1 MNRIQPSLTPHRGPL
16 ALMAALALLT
26 GCAQLPESAAPA
38 AQIASPSRFK
48 ETVPGWMQAAPAD
61 ALERGSW
68 WQLFQDPVL
77 DALVPRV
84 AVSNQNVAAAAAAF
98 AQARALVREQRA
110 SLMPVIGATGSGNRS
125 GGGGDTAATSRFQ
138 LGLTGSWEADLWG
151 KLRGN
156 VGAAEARAQASAADL
171 AAATLSAQA
180 ELVSD
185 YLSLRE
191 TEAETGL
198 LRTTI
203 AAYERSLRITRNRY
217 ESGIAQRSDVLQAQ
231 TQLANAQADLAGL
244 ERQRAQLEH
253 AMAVL
258 VGQAPADFSVAEA
271 GPAAPTVP
279 AVPAGLPAEL
289 LQRRPD
295 IAGAARRVTAANAS
309 IGVAQAAYFPSL
321 NLSASGG
328 NSAAR
333 LSELFSASAFTWSLG
348 VAVAQGLFDGGAR
361 SARVD
366 EAKAAWEQ
374 AVAQY
379 RQTVLAAF
387 QDVEDQLAAVRVLEQ
402 QEALRRQASSAAD
415 QTEQQVM
422 NRYNAGQVGYTEV
435 VTAQVSALTARRALA
450 QVLADRQVAAVGLIR
465 ALGGGWRVPS

>member
-1 MNRIQPSLTPHRGPL
+1 MSQPLRLTSFRRAPL
-16 ALMAALALLT
+16 VLACALALLA
-26 GCAQLPESAAPA
+26 GCAPLPEAPA
-38 AQIASPSRFK
+38 APDIASPAHFK
-48 ETVPGWMQAAPAD
+48 QTVPGWMQAAPAD
-61 ALERGSW
+61 ALARGPW

-98 AQARALVREQRA
+98 AQAQALVREQRA
-110 SLMPVIGATGSGNRS
+110 SLLPVVGATVSANRS
-125 GGGGDTAATSRFQ
+125 GGGGDTRTTSRYQ
-138 LGLTGSWEADLWG
+138 LGLAGSWEADLWG
-151 KLRGN
+151 KLRGT

-180 ELVSD
+180 ELVGD

-191 TEAETGL
+191 TEVEVGL

-203 AAYERSLRITRNRY
+203 TAYERSLRITRNRY
-217 ESGIAQRSDVLQAQ
+217 EAGIAQRSDVLQAQ

-258 VGQAPADFSVAEA
+258 VGQAPADFTVADA
-271 GPAAPTVP
+271 SAVA
-279 AVPAGLPAEL
+279 AVPAIPTGLPAEL

-295 IAGAARRVTAANAS
+295 IAAAARRVTAANAS
-309 IGVAQAAYFPSL
+309 IGIAQAAYFPSL

-328 NSAAR
+328 AGAAR
-333 LSELFSASAFTWSLG
+333 LSDLFNASAFTWSLG

-374 AVAQY
+374 SVAQY

-402 QEALRRQASSAAD
+402 QEALRRQASTAAD
-415 QTEQQVM
+415 QTEQQVL

-435 VTAQVSALTARRALA
+435 VAAQVSALNARRALA
-450 QVLADRQVAAVGLIR
+450 QVLASRQAAAVGLIR
-465 ALGGGWRVPS
+465 ALGGGWRAPS